1 MIGKIFGDYKII
13 KEERIKKEK
22 NYILECL
29 VCGAKLNC
37 RVREFDKYKQEI
49 FLKTKIL
56 RVTTFNIKEKFM
68 VVPH

>member
-29 VCGAKLNC
+29 VCGTKLNC